1 MIAVTRRAPDGALV
15 LRSARLGL
23 STRVAVRPLV
33 VTSVLVS
40 VALVVFAWSLAV
52 GEFPI
57 PLGDV
62 VGALAGQGRPDTDFV
77 VRTLR
82 LPRGLAAVLV
92 GAAFGL
98 SGAIFQRIARNPLAS
113 PDIIGITA
121 GAAACAVLTI
131 VVLDGTANQVTI
143 GALGGGTVAAIAIYL
158 LSYRRG
164 VTGYRLVLVGIGVT
178 AMLTSASSYLLAR
191 AEI

>member
-1 MIAVTRRAPDGALV
+1 MI
-15 LRSARLGL
+15 
-23 STRVAVRPLV
+23 
-33 VTSVLVS
+33 TSVLVAI
-40 VALVVFAWSLAV
+40 ALVAFAWSLAV

-57 PLGDV
+57 PFGDV
-62 VGALAGQGRPDTDFV
+62 VATLLGQGQPDTDFV

-113 PDIIGITA
+113 PDIIGVTA

-131 VVLDGTANQVTI
+131 VMFDGTANQVTL
-143 GALGGGTVAAIAIYL
+143 GALGGAARG
-158 LSYRRG
+158 RRSRSG
-164 VTGYRLVLVGIGVT
+164 CCRTGAGSPATGWCS
-178 AMLTSASSYLLAR
+178 SASGSPLC
-191 AEI
+191 